1 MTGGATREE
10 GTVSAAVALNH
21 AAVLD
26 ALADPV
32 VASDAGN
39 RLVYANAAAAALLG
53 WAPGELIG
61 RPLSDIIP
69 PTYRARHEE
78 AFERFIR
85 TGIPHIIGHPIR
97 VPALTRSGETVDIEL
112 TLAALRGENLLIVAS
127 LRDLGQ
133 RAEAVTIASPAE
145 AVRRVEELEETIR
158 ARDEFLSSV
167 SHDLKN
173 PLTAI
178 KARTQLL
185 RRRAEKIDDPGAERI
200 AEGLDAINS
209 SVTRMTGLIN
219 DLADLVNMRAGR
231 PLKLNRE
238 DVDLVALAQDVAA
251 EQRTALGRPI
261 SVESRIASL
270 PARVDIARIERVLGN
285 LLSNAAKY
293 SPDEGAVRLLVDEDR
308 TGSVTVAVL
317 AVSDEGIGIP
327 AEDLPRVFD
336 RFYRAS
342 NTREIPGTGIG
353 LATARQIVQQ
363 HGGTITVSSDTG
375 RGSTFTVRLPIQ
387 E

>member
-1 MTGGATREE
+1 MLG
-10 GTVSAAVALNH
+10 
-21 AAVLD
+21 

-39 RLVYANAAAAALLG
+39 RLVYVNAAASALLG
-53 WAPGELIG
+53 WPPDELIG

-69 PTYRARHEE
+69 PTYRTRHQE

-85 TGIPHIIGHPIR
+85 TGVPHIIGHPIR

-112 TLAALRGENLLIVAS
+112 TLAALRGENILIVAS
-127 LRDLGQ
+127 LRDLSQ
-133 RAEAVTIASPAE
+133 RADAVTIASPAE

-173 PLTAI
+173 PLAAI
-178 KARTQLL
+178 KARAQML
-185 RRRAEKIDDPGAERI
+185 RRRVEKMEDPSAGRI
-200 AEGLDAINS
+200 AEGLDAINV
-209 SVTRMTGLIN
+209 SVTRMTRLIN

-231 PLKLNRE
+231 PLMLNRE
-238 DVDLVALAQDVAA
+238 DVDLVALARDVAA
-251 EQRTALGRPI
+251 EQQTALGRSI
-261 SVESRIASL
+261 EVEPRVPSL
-270 PARVDIARIERVLGN
+270 QARVDPSRIERVVGN

-293 SPDEGAVRLLVDEDR
+293 SPGGGAIRLVIDRDETATPHRAIMAV
-308 TGSVTVAVL
+308 T
-317 AVSDEGIGIP
+317 DEGIGIP
-327 AEDLPRVFD
+327 PQDLPRIFD

-342 NTREIPGTGIG
+342 NSTEVGGSGIG

-363 HGGTITVSSDTG
+363 HGGTIAASSEVG
-375 RGSTFTVRLPIQ
+375 RGSTFTVRLPI
-387 E
+387 

>member
-1 MTGGATREE
+1 MTGGATQEE
-10 GTVSAAVALNH
+10 GTVAAAVSLDH
-21 AAVLD
+21 AAMLD

-85 TGIPHIIGHPIR
+85 TGIPRIIGHPIR
-97 VPALTRSGETVDIEL
+97 VPALTRSGDTVDIEL

-127 LRDLGQ
+127 LRDLSQ

-173 PLTAI
+173 PLAAI
-178 KARTQLL
+178 KARAQMLG
-185 RRRAEKIDDPGAERI
+185 RRVEKMEDPAAERI
-200 AEGLDAINS
+200 AEGLDAINT
-209 SVTRMTGLIN
+209 SVIRMTRLIN
-219 DLADLVNMRAGR
+219 DLADLVNMRGGR
-231 PLKLNRE
+231 PLMLNRE
-238 DVDLVALAQDVAA
+238 DVDLVTLAQQVAA

-261 SVESRIASL
+261 VVEPRVPSL
-270 PARVDIARIERVLGN
+270 PARVDITRIERVLGN

-293 SPDEGAVRLLVDEDR
+293 SPNEGAIRLVVDSERAGGADF
-308 TGSVTVAVL
+308 AIL
-317 AVSDEGIGIP
+317 AVSDEGMGIP
-327 AEDLPRVFD
+327 AEDLSRIFD
-336 RFYRAS
+336 RFYRGS
-342 NTREIPGTGIG
+342 NAGEISGTGIG

-363 HGGTITVSSDTG
+363 HGGTITVTSEVG
-375 RGSTFTVRLPIQ
+375 RGSTFTVRLPI
-387 E
+387 

>member
-10 GTVSAAVALNH
+10 GTVAISLDH
-21 AAVLD
+21 ASILD

-32 VASDAGN
+32 VASDASN
-39 RLVYANAAAAALLG
+39 RLVYVNAAAAALLG
-53 WAPGELIG
+53 WPPHELVG

-69 PTYRARHEE
+69 PTYRTRHEE

-97 VPALTRSGETVDIEL
+97 VPALTRSGDTVDIEL
-112 TLAALRGENLLIVAS
+112 TLAALPGENLLVIAS

-133 RAEAVTIASPAE
+133 RAGAVTIASPAE

-178 KARTQLL
+178 KARAQMM
-185 RRRAEKIDDPGAERI
+185 RRRAEKIEDPAAGRLV
-200 AEGLDAINS
+200 EGLDAINT
-209 SVTRMTGLIN
+209 SVTRMTRLIN

-231 PLKLNRE
+231 PLMLNRE
-238 DVDLVALAQDVAA
+238 DVDLVALAQEVAA
-251 EQRTALGRPI
+251 EQRAALGRSI
-261 SVESRIASL
+261 TVEILVPSL
-270 PARVDIARIERVLGN
+270 LTRVDVTRFERVLGN
-285 LLSNAAKY
+285 LLSNADKY
-293 SPDEGAVRLLVDEDR
+293 SPEGGAISLVVNRETSGGRD
-308 TGSVTVAVL
+308 VAVL
-317 AVSDEGIGIP
+317 SVSDDGIGIP
-327 AEDLPRVFD
+327 SEDLPRIFD

-342 NTREIPGTGIG
+342 NTESIGGTGIG
-353 LATARQIVQQ
+353 LATAQQIVQQ
-363 HGGTITVSSDTG
+363 HGGTITVRSVEG
-375 RGSTFTVRLPIQ
+375 RGSTFTVKLPL
-387 E
+387 